1 MHEMKRLTVAAEE
14 HDARLDKV
22 LGRLL
27 PDMGLRGRRRLCEL
41 GLALVNGRAASP
53 ARKMREGDTV
63 EIADDEL
70 SAGSVLSGEG
80 TPAENE
86 GTQKRRELSPS
97 ALFPEDSARLI
108 LRTRHLAALCK
119 PAFMHTESLAGKP
132 GASLQNLLPALLGG
146 NGKARLLN
154 RLDYPTSGL
163 TLAALDEEGE
173 SLYRNAQ
180 EEGRTEKRYLAL
192 LEGTLEREMLASQ
205 RLILKNRS
213 RVLVELAPHPDRRR
227 HTRVQPLAV
236 LDAAAL
242 ARALRLTEHGWT
254 GRLPD
259 AVTLAGCTILKG
271 ARHQIRAHCSSLG
284 HPLLGD
290 RRYGALFHPDER
302 MDEAFFLHHGRFI
315 MPAFDALAL
324 PAWFD
329 MLEKDAAENAGRWLK
344 G

>member
-1 MHEMKRLTVAAEE
+1 MKQLTVSAEE
-14 HDARLDKV
+14 NDARLDRV

-41 GLALVNGRAASP
+41 GLALVNGRAAAP
-53 ARKMREGDTV
+53 ARKMREGDIV
-63 EIADDEL
+63 EISDNDEL
-70 SAGSVLSGEG
+70 SAGPFLSVEG
-80 TPAENE
+80 LPAGDE
-86 GTQKRRELSPS
+86 GAQMRQERVSS
-97 ALFPEDSARLI
+97 VLFPEDTAKLI
-108 LRTRHLAALCK
+108 LRTRHLVALGK

-132 GASLQNLLPALLGG
+132 GASLQQMLPSLLGG
-146 NGKARLLN
+146 NGEARLLN

-163 TLAALDEEGE
+163 TLVALDEKGADQ
-173 SLYRNAQ
+173 YRNAQ

-192 LEGTLEREMLASQ
+192 LEGELAHEATATQ

-213 RVLVELAPHPDRRR
+213 RVLVELLPHPDRRR
-227 HTRVQPLAV
+227 HTHIQPLAV
-236 LDAAAL
+236 LNAVAL
-242 ARALRLTEHGWT
+242 ARALRLTEHRWT

-290 RRYGALFHPDER
+290 RRYGALFHPEET
-302 MDEAFFLHHGRFI
+302 MDETFFLHHGRFI
-315 MPAFDALAL
+315 MPDFDALAL
-324 PAWFD
+324 PVWLDA
-329 MLEKDAAENAGRWLK
+329 LEKDTAKAAVCWLK